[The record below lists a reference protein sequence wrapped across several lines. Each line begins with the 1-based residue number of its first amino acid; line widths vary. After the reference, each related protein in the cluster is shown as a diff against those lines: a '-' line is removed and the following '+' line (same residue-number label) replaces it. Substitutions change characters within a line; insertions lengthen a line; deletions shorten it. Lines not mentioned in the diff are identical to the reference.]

1 MSDSL
6 DPDWKSQQ
14 AANKQ
19 EETELNWQKVRS
31 QLTPEE
37 LVWQNEVE
45 EMQFVIIIVLVASWG
60 AYWYFSVHL

>member
-1 MSDSL
+1 M
-6 DPDWKSQQ
+6 KQEQFEQKTQQ
-14 AANKQ
+14 ALGKQ
-19 EETELNWQKVRS
+19 EELEQRQQQARS

-37 LVWQNEVE
+37 LAWQNEVE

>member
-1 MSDSL
+1 M
-6 DPDWKSQQ
+6 KQEQFEQKTQQ
-14 AANKQ
+14 ALGKQ
-19 EETELNWQKVRS
+19 KELERQQQQARS

-37 LVWQNEVE
+37 LAWQNEVE

>member
-1 MSDSL
+1 MKQEYY
-6 DPDWKSQQ
+6 DWKSQQ

-31 QLTPEE
+31 QLTTEE
-37 LVWQNEVE
+37 LAWQNEVE